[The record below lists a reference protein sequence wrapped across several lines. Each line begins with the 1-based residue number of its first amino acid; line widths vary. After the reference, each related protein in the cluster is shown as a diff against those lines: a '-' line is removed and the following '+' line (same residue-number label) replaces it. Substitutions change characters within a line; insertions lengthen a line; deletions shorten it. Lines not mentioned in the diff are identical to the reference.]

1 VKSLQE
7 NKDQELKKHKLKR
20 KNKLQDKIKK
30 LTENNQEKM
39 LINHN
44 HLEVEEEE
52 VEEEEEEEE
61 LLK

>member
-1 VKSLQE
+1 MKSLQE

-30 LTENNQEKM
+30 LIENNQEKM

>member
-1 VKSLQE
+1 MKSLQE

>member
-39 LINHN
+39 LINNN